1 MRAVEAL
8 GVTNPVVVIDGRSGA
23 GKTTLARLVAD
34 RWPIGGPVQMVAL
47 DSLYPGW
54 DGLAEGAQ
62 RAYDGVLRAHA
73 RGLMGSWRRWDWE
86 RSAEAETHG
95 VDPALGLILE
105 GCGVLTPAAA
115 RVADV
120 SVWVDGPAESRRRRA
135 LERDGDGF
143 RPHWERWARQEDE
156 HIRVHAPEASAQIRI
171 EVP

>member
-62 RAYDGVLRAHA
+62 RAYDGVLRPHA
-73 RGLMGSWRRWDWE
+73 RGLMGSWQRWDWE
-86 RSAEAETHG
+86 HGVEAETHG

-143 RPHWERWARQEDE
+143 RPHWDRWARQEDE